1 MGKNFPSR
9 CAICRAGVVGRR
21 LRERRLR
28 AVLPLVGRAGQ
39 EGRAEEGRGAGA
51 DAAAAAAER
60 GRRPR
65 QGVGQRQE
73 QALPWS
79 VSVRRKVLPLN
90 LCVYTQSVL

>member
-39 EGRAEEGRGAGA
+39 EGRAEEGRGA
-51 DAAAAAAER
+51 DAPAVSAER

-73 QALPWS
+73 QAFSGS
-79 VSVRRKVLPLN
+79 VSVREMFFFEKFCP
-90 LCVYTQSVL
+90 